1 MTSKKRPSTQNS
13 ASAETPRD
21 LLPIEKTLLHE
32 AGRKVRIRSDG
43 ADQEIST
50 EEVVLRKMIQ
60 TAASGSPHAQG
71 HFIRILF
78 QAQQARAEVISKEV
92 ADGYRILARARDILE
107 KSIEKGRDPKLCVP
121 HPNDIIVTE
130 GVGWQLNGPIDE
142 AELATI
148 LKRCNERDLLL
159 AQGKLEER
167 LASPEEWRKAEG
179 NFELRPDASAMVVA
193 ELLDMTLPKRFRMT
207 FEDHVRIDWKFK
219 RMTKRELLKY
229 MHEAWRK
236 IGKPVRR
243 GARLPSLGYIKH
255 AATAFKQTLSLME
268 TQDATGRPMSDR
280 DIAAELAQK
289 FRTAPALFLSAS

>member
-1 MTSKKRPSTQNS
+1 MTSKKRPSTQTPTPP
-13 ASAETPRD
+13 ETPRN

-78 QAQQARAEVISKEV
+78 QAQNARAEVISEEV
-92 ADGYRILARARDILE
+92 AEGYRILKRARDLLE

-121 HPNDIIVTE
+121 HPDDIIVTE
-130 GVGWQLNGPIDE
+130 GVGWQLRGPFDE

-167 LASPEEWRKAEG
+167 LASPEEWRKAES

-207 FEDHVRIDWKFK
+207 FEDHMRIEWKFN

-236 IGKPVRR
+236 IGNPVRR
-243 GARLPSLGYIKH
+243 GARLPGLAYIKH

-268 TQDATGRPMSDR
+268 TQDASGRPMSER
-280 DIAAELAQK
+280 DIAGELTQQ
-289 FRTAPALFLSAS
+289 FRSAPEPFVGKN